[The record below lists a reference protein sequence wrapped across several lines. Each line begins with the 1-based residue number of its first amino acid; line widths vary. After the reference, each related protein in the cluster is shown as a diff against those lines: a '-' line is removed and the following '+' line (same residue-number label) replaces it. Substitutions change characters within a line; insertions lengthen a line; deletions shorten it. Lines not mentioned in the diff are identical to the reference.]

1 MALPNYSEQGEG
13 EVAVFLLHGV
23 GGGHA
28 AWASNA
34 PALAS
39 AGYRCIAWDMP
50 GYGQSKAVAP
60 YTMDAL
66 AESLLALMA
75 HVGAK
80 SNVLLGHSMGGMVAQ
95 QAMALQASKVHG
107 AILFATSAAF
117 APPAKPG
124 QTAQDAAH
132 WSDAFLRSRFAP
144 LDAGLGMVGLA
155 GQLVSGMFSP
165 DTSNQAALNQAID
178 MMARVP
184 EATYRAALAT
194 IATFDQR
201 VSLAN
206 IAVPLLCLAAEL
218 DKNAPPRVLEKMAAD
233 NTCSNP
239 TVSYACLRGVG
250 HLANMEQP
258 EAFNACVLEF
268 LKRYFQTSRP
278 RLDTV

>member
-1 MALPNYSEQGEG
+1 MTLPSYTEQGSG
-13 EVAVFLLHGV
+13 DVAVFLLHGV
-23 GGGHA
+23 GGSHA
-28 AWASNA
+28 AWAGNV
-34 PALAS
+34 PALAD

-50 GYGQSKAVAP
+50 GYGQSQTLAP

-80 SNVLLGHSMGGMVAQ
+80 RNVLLGHSMGGMVAQ
-95 QAMALQASKVHG
+95 QAMALQASKVDG

-124 QTAQDAAH
+124 QSAHDAAQ
-132 WSDAFLRSRFAP
+132 WSDAFLRSRLAP
-144 LDAGLGMVGLA
+144 LDAGLGMASLA

-165 DTSNQAALNQAID
+165 NTANRTALHQAVG
-178 MMARVP
+178 MMANVP
-184 EATYRAALAT
+184 EATYRAALAAL
-194 IATFDQR
+194 ATFDQR
-201 VSLAN
+201 ANLARITVS
-206 IAVPLLCLAAEL
+206 LLCLAAEL

-233 NTCSNP
+233 NARTNP
-239 TVSYACLRGVG
+239 NASYACLNGVG

-268 LKRYFQTSRP
+268 LQRHFQTSHPRP
-278 RLDTV
+278 DTV